1 MLLVTQGA
9 DRKDDPQAGTEIVR
23 KISRT
28 EKSGSRGIVPFSYT
42 MVKETAAYTDAR
54 GLLRFFLR
62 IVPCIKTLHKT
73 SI

>member
-1 MLLVTQGA
+1 MLLVTQGE

-42 MVKETAAYTDAR
+42 MVKETAAYADVR
-54 GLLRFFLR
+54 GLFLLFIR
-62 IVPCIKTLHKT
+62 IDPCSETLHKT
-73 SI
+73 GI